1 MSIAGNFPSFS
12 FSFTHTWRTNMTL
25 PPVLTKTISRILFAL
40 PIMVFGALHFMN
52 AQAMSML
59 VPSFI
64 PGGIIWVYLTGLA
77 LIAASVAIIANRYAR
92 LASLLLGILLL
103 SFALTVHLPG
113 VMNPD
118 TMAASMPNLLK
129 DTALAGAALAFA
141 GLLKN

>member
-1 MSIAGNFPSFS
+1 MTFPS
-12 FSFTHTWRTNMTL
+12 
-25 PPVLTKTISRILFAL
+25 VLTKTISRFLFAL

-52 AQAMSML
+52 AQGMSML

-77 LIAASVAIIANRYAR
+77 LLAASIAIMANRYAQW
-92 LASLLLGILLL
+92 ASLLLGILLL

-118 TMAASMPNLLK
+118 TMAASLPNLLK
-129 DTALAGAALAFA
+129 DTALSGAAFAFA